1 MTTGAIDN
9 ITADEAGTLAGLFR
23 ERVRRTPGAPACR
36 QYNESTGQWED
47 TSWAE
52 MGAQVSRWQVAMS
65 GEDLQPGDRVAILLR
80 NCREWV
86 MFDQAALGCGLVVVP
101 LYTDDRPE
109 NIAYILKEADV
120 EILLVQD
127 AGRWRRLSGA
137 IPKEGALKRI
147 LLLDD
152 GDTARKLA
160 VEDERIRIVSD
171 WLPEPGGQLI
181 TRDNADGGLLAS
193 IVYTSGTTGRP
204 KGVMLSHLNMMSV
217 AHG

>member
-23 ERVRRTPGAPACR
+23 ERVRRTPGASACR
-36 QYNESTGQWED
+36 QYNETTAQWED

-109 NIAYILKEADV
+109 NIAYILNNAGVK
-120 EILLVQD
+120 LLLLEDDEHWQRMLEVHDQL
-127 AGRWRRLSGA
+127 GG
-137 IPKEGALKRI
+137 LKRI
-147 LLLDD
+147 LTLEPVSIPD
-152 GDTARKLA
+152 GET
-160 VEDERIRIVSD
+160 RIRTLAD
-171 WLPEPGGQLI
+171 WLPESAGELCEK
-181 TRDNADGGLLAS
+181 DGVMDDLAT

-204 KGVMLSHLNMMSV
+204 
-217 AHG
+217 